1 MNVRPTILF
10 CTGTLNGGGIGVAA
24 RNLMNALARRGY
36 NVSAVLGEVPAPSR
50 QPADTV
56 AVHLYTATQ
65 TIAAIPFFVR
75 LIKARKPD
83 VIYTAHEHVYMPVM
97 LALWLSGRRRETRIV
112 HWVHTHLPSEF
123 AHAGL
128 KKKLALRLFRRFI
141 RLADAV
147 IAPSDGTVW
156 DDMTAPQVIPN
167 IVHASPLNSPNTLR
181 ACTIVTAGRLVP
193 QKNMA
198 LLVQAFAEL
207 PADAVDKLLILGDG
221 PERDTLLLQ
230 VSALGLSDRVNFLG
244 QVDDVS
250 PYLGNA
256 CAVVVSSDWEGFG
269 MVAAEALSLG
279 TPVISTDCPVGPAE
293 MFAIAAG
300 GFLVPRGNAEA
311 LAHMMRHVLETR
323 PKVDASAYRRAYSE
337 DVIAPQHEALI
348 SALLGQ

>member
-36 NVSAVLGEVPAPSR
+36 AVSAALGEVPAPSR
-50 QPADTV
+50 QPVNTV

-75 LIKARKPD
+75 LIKARKPEL
-83 VIYTAHEHVYMPVM
+83 IYTAHEHVYLSVM
-97 LALWLSGRRRETRIV
+97 LAVWLSGRRRETRIV

-128 KKKLALRLFRRFI
+128 KKKLVLGLFRRLI
-141 RLADAV
+141 RLADVV

-156 DDMTAPQVIPN
+156 DDMTPPQVMPN
-167 IVHASPLNSPNTLR
+167 IVHFRAINTQNTPR
-181 ACTIVTAGRLVP
+181 ARTIVTAGRLVP

-198 LLVQAFAEL
+198 LLVQAFAKL

-221 PERDTLLLQ
+221 PERDTLSSL
-230 VSALGLSDRVNFLG
+230 VSALGLSDRVKFLG

-250 PYLGNA
+250 SYLGNA
-256 CAVVVSSDWEGFG
+256 GAVVVSSDWEGFG

-300 GFLVPRGNAEA
+300 GFLVPRGNADA
-311 LAHMMRHVLETR
+311 LAQMMRHVLETR
-323 PKVDASAYRRAYSE
+323 PKVDASAFRRAYSE